1 MMTSGRSRVAASIKP
16 LAVANRAD
24 HLEVGV
30 SQYSRQTVG
39 DNRVIVS
46 QEDRVLAGHATCP
59 SIPAPTSTFTRAF
72 IGIVACT
79 RVPCCGPD
87 TTLTVPPMIRA
98 RSDDADEPETPVL
111 LSAVGGIESPPI
123 IRDRDLRLITHLEEL
138 HIRTAGAG
146 VCDDV
151 PQCFLRD
158 SVDAERSV
166 RRDVSKISLRSA
178 RDRHSMCTPQLAAV
192 RRQALHEPEV
202 LQHGRMEIVRELA
215 NVACE
220 PARLLLKLDEFLFEL
235 LREVILAQPLLET
248 TEGDRD
254 TSQLLADIVV
264 QVPRDPRPFDFLR
277 PDQPAG
283 QILNLLMTRL
293 QCRLACENPIL
304 GVLPFGDVDVASH
317 VAGEAAVPS
326 VLRNPRSQ
334 KPSVLAVGVAQSI
347 LQEERLPRFER
358 RHVRVKAPLD
368 VLGMDKVQPAVLSQL
383 FERPAGQLLAEA
395 VQIVE

>member
-1 MMTSGRSRVAASIKP
+1 MCS
-16 LAVANRAD
+16 
-24 HLEVGV
+24 
-30 SQYSRQTVG
+30 
-39 DNRVIVS
+39 
-46 QEDRVLAGHATCP
+46 AGHATCP
-59 SIPAPTSTFTRAF
+59 STPDPTSTFTRAF

-79 RVPCCGPD
+79 RVPCCSPD
-87 TTLTVPPMIRA
+87 TTLTRA
-98 RSDDADEPETPVL
+98 SDDPRALGDADEAETLVL

-123 IRDRDLRLITHLEEL
+123 IRDCDLRLITHLEQL

-151 PQCFLRD
+151 PQRFLRD

-166 RRDVSKISLRSA
+166 RRDVSEISLRSA
-178 RDRHSMCTPQLAAV
+178 RHRHPMCTLEFAAV
-192 RRQALHEPEV
+192 RSQALHQPEV
-202 LQHGRMEIVRELA
+202 LQHRRMEIVRELA

-220 PARLLLKLDEFLFEL
+220 RPRLLLKLDEFLFEL

-254 TSQLLADIVV
+254 TSQLLTDIVV
-264 QVPRDPRPFDFLR
+264 QVPRNPRPFDFLR
-277 PDQPAG
+277 PNQPAG

-293 QCRLACENPIL
+293 QCRLACENPIF

-383 FERPAGQLLAEA
+383 FERPTRQLLAEA
-395 VQIVE
+395 IQIVE